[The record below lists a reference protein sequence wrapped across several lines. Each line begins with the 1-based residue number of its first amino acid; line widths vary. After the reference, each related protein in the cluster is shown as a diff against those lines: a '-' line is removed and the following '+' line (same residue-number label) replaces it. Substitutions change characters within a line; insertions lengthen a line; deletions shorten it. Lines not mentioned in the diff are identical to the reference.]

1 MKGQQS
7 QIIAKQKAPFYHI
20 EVAQKAFAKELV
32 YPTKYKRRARM
43 LPNNDPRKGELL
55 RRDREQVARMKPKN
69 AARQEILRDLL
80 ERLTHTVVANTE
92 IVHGENGE
100 AFPVSHVNITKFA
113 RFLYTDSCHG
123 SCEIPP
129 IPHDEQGY
137 EWRSSGTHNIVEF
150 NFPSAPTEQN
160 GHPFTFIE
168 EVMKQ
173 TMNRLPRIFKDIRE
187 GKQPQEI
194 LIYQMGTP
202 TNRDW
207 GYMPP
212 EYAAKVKG
220 APYASVGHTYADYI
234 QSVLDKYSSDRRH
247 TSVLF
252 YGISM
257 GAAYAAK
264 TAEELLGIGTVTQQQ
279 DKDLSIDLP
288 SLYILLDSP
297 VAFNNMNINGKQLTL
312 LFLKDVTFNFM
323 FRWNFSLSKKQE
335 GIFNPKVLF
344 TPVLENLFL
353 TWLDT
358 QLRQRGIYRV
368 GEQSGAPGDAE
379 LKKQQHQ
386 LKQEALR
393 SLVHQ
398 MAEGVPLDPCI
409 KMNIRR
415 GTKDTLESSNTY
427 DGLEGHRNWRGK
439 AEARLHT
446 KETTVSRSGQ
456 EVAASST
463 LGANLIRTNAPN
475 IREGAIA
482 NGHVIPFFNRGEMRK
497 WVCTVNTI
505 LALDNKVLNEQSC
518 YRAQRTSF
526 IRQHFARVPFLE
538 RVFARHF
545 C

>member
-1 MKGQQS
+1 MAEMMKGHHS
-7 QIIAKQKAPFYHI
+7 QETANQKAPFYHI
-20 EVAQKAFAKELV
+20 EVAQKAFAKELAH
-32 YPTKYKRRARM
+32 PTKYKRRARM

-55 RRDREQVARMKPKN
+55 RRDREQVARMTSEN

-80 ERLTHTVVANTE
+80 ERLTHVVVANTE
-92 IVHGENGE
+92 IVRGENGE
-100 AFPVSHVNITKFA
+100 AFPVSHVNITNFA
-113 RFLYTDSCHG
+113 RCSYKDSRYGGCD
-123 SCEIPP
+123 IPP
-129 IPHDEQGY
+129 IQRGEQGH
-137 EWRSSGTHNIVEF
+137 ELRSSGTHNIVEF

-173 TMNRLPRIFKDIRE
+173 AMDRLPRILKDIRE
-187 GKQPQEI
+187 GKRPQEI
-194 LIYQMGTP
+194 LVYQLGTP

-212 EYAAKVKG
+212 EYAAEVKG
-220 APYASVGHTYADYI
+220 APFATVGHTYADYI
-234 QSVLDKYSSDRRH
+234 SSVLNKYSSDRRH
-247 TSVLF
+247 TSVLL

-264 TAEELLGIGTVTQQQ
+264 TAEELLRTGTVTQQQ
-279 DKDLSIDLP
+279 DKDRSMDLP

-312 LFLKDVTFNFM
+312 LFLKDVAFNFM
-323 FRWNFSLSKKQE
+323 FPWNFSLINKQE
-335 GIFNPKVLF
+335 GIFNPKVLL

-353 TWLDT
+353 SWLDT
-358 QLRQRGIYRV
+358 QLRQREIYRV
-368 GEQSGAPGDAE
+368 GEQLGASGDTE

-393 SLVHQ
+393 CLVNQ
-398 MAEGVPLDPCI
+398 MAEGVPLDPSM
-409 KMNIRR
+409 KVNIRR

-427 DGLEGHRNWRGK
+427 DGLEGHKNWRGK

-456 EVAASST
+456 EVATSST

-505 LALDNKVLNEQSC
+505 LALHNKGLNEQKC
-518 YRAQRTSF
+518 
-526 IRQHFARVPFLE
+526 
-538 RVFARHF
+538 
-545 C
+545 